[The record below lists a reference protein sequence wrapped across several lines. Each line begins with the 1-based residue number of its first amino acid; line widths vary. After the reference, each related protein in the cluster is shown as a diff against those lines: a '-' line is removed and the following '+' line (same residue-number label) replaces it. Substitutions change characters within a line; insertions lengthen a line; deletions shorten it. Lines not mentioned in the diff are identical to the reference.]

1 MIEFNSVCFS
11 YGKRR
16 VLRDFSLQIIDGEHI
31 CLFGESGVGKTTVL
45 RLIMGLEKAS
55 SGSINGLEG
64 KKISAVFQEDRLL
77 TFKTVMENLT
87 LFGTEE
93 KAEQVLSALGIYD
106 AKNLFPNALS
116 GGMARR
122 VAIARALMIDA
133 DIYIF
138 DEIFNGIDD
147 DNVKKTAEFISE
159 RVVGKTVVMVSHNKR
174 DALLLGAKEV
184 RM

>member
-1 MIEFNSVCFS
+1 MIRFNSVCFS
-11 YGKRR
+11 YGKRT
-16 VLRDFSLQIIDGEHI
+16 VLRDFNLEIPKGERI

-45 RLIMGLEKAS
+45 RLIMGLEKAN
-55 SGSINGLEG
+55 SGCIEGLEN

-77 TFKTVMENLT
+77 PFKTVLENLT

-93 KAEQVLSALGIYD
+93 KALEFLGELGISD
-106 AKNLFPNALS
+106 AKNLLPEKLS

-122 VAIARALMIDA
+122 VAIARALMLDA

-147 DNVKKTAEFISE
+147 DNVRKTAELINKT
-159 RVVGKTVVMVSHNKR
+159 VMGKTVVIVSHNKR
-174 DALLLGAKEV
+174 DALLLSAKEV
-184 RM
+184 LM

>member
-1 MIEFNSVCFS
+1 MIEFNSVSFS
-11 YGKRR
+11 YGKRM
-16 VLRDFSLQIIDGEHI
+16 VLRDFSIEIANGEHI
-31 CLFGESGVGKTTVL
+31 CLFGKSGVGKTTVL

-55 SGSINGLEG
+55 SGNISGLEG

-77 TFKTVMENLT
+77 PFKTVIENLM

-93 KAEQVLSALGIYD
+93 KATEILKALGIYD
-106 AKNLFPNALS
+106 AKNLYPAALS

-122 VAIARALMIDA
+122 VAIARALMLDA

-147 DNVKKTAEFISE
+147 DNVKKTAEYISE
-159 RVVGKTVVMVSHNKR
+159 RVVGKTFIMVSHNKR

-184 RM
+184 LM